1 MIGFTK
7 EQIYEKFKRTYS
19 SQLSD
24 LRSCLGAVEIAIKHN
39 DVNTAREIS
48 RFLKSYLGEFLPA
61 AFAEILEE
69 NNKLIEAQIN
79 SLNRNS

>member
-24 LRSCLGAVEIAIKHN
+24 LRSCLGAVETGITERI
-39 DVNTAREIS
+39 D
-48 RFLKSYLGEFLPA
+48 
-61 AFAEILEE
+61 
-69 NNKLIEAQIN
+69 
-79 SLNRNS
+79 